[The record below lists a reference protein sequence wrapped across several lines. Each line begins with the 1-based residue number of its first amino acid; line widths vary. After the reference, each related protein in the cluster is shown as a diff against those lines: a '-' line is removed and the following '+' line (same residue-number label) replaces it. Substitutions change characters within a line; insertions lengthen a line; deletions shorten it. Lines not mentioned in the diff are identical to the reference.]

1 MTTRKRKYI
10 EEDNKMDIESKDE
23 NKKSRYI
30 SKKTISMIL
39 EKYKYKCANNPN
51 NPVIKDYYCPMW
63 LLYNGDFDIS
73 RYEIDHIEEYSLTG
87 DNSIDNLQPLCPSC
101 HTVKTKKF
109 LKNKCVF
116 TSSEINHGRCFMEV

>member
-1 MTTRKRKYI
+1 M
-10 EEDNKMDIESKDE
+10 NIESKDE

-116 TSSEINHGRCFMEV
+116 TSSEINHRRCFMEV